1 MAIITEE
8 EPDQEP
14 ITTNDPSKT
23 PPPKPTKESHK
34 PTTSQS
40 SSSSSSST
48 TTLNP
53 FTFWFYF
60 TISVSLITL
69 LFISLSSLSPQKD
82 SKAWFLSLPTSHRHH
97 YSLGR
102 TIKVQT
108 APNHPSIEVFTL
120 HNGPLKSDNVLIVHG
135 LGCSSYTFR
144 HLVKSLGQKGVHV
157 VAIDLPGSGFPINRR
172 WWWKSMLLGVLV
184 RLKRFI
190 VKLKKKGLF
199 WGFDQLVEQGYVNY
213 EDNEVRF
220 SKREVVKPIE
230 LGPEEMDRVLGQ
242 VIDSMGLA
250 PVDLVLH
257 DSALG
262 LGANWIYEN
271 SSSVRSVTLLDS
283 TLRVTALPL
292 WVLGLSVVREVA
304 LGFGFVFSR
313 VLGRFCL
320 NSVGGFDVD
329 EHRILLK
336 GRYGMK
342 SVVGMEKKMNYSLDL
357 GEWSNLNSVKDLPL
371 QVILSKEWRE
381 EGGWVANALPRA
393 AFVTHSGGWWPQL
406 HTHAAIEPFIIAT
419 NRQLSVLHPIH
430 KLLHPHIRDTM
441 NINALARQTLINAAG
456 LLEMTVFPTKYAMEW
471 SAASYKDWV
480 FPEQALPADLIKR

>member
-40 SSSSSSST
+40 SSSSSSFST

-82 SKAWFLSLPTSHRHH
+82 PKAWFLSLPTSHRHH

-120 HNGPLKSDNVLIVHG
+120 QNGPLKSDNVLIVHG

-172 WWWKSMLLGVLV
+172 WWWK
-184 RLKRFI
+184 R
-190 VKLKKKGLF
+190 
-199 WGFDQLVEQGYVNY
+199 YVNY

-262 LGANWIYEN
+262 LGANWISEN

-320 NSVGGFDVD
+320 NSVGGFDVE

-336 GRYGMK
+336 GRDGMK
-342 SVVGMEKKMNYSLDL
+342 SVVGMGKKMNYSLDL

-393 AFVTHSGGWWPQL
+393 AFVTHSGGWWPQVR
-406 HTHAAIEPFIIAT
+406 ISF
-419 NRQLSVLHPIH
+419 S
-430 KLLHPHIRDTM
+430 
-441 NINALARQTLINAAG
+441 
-456 LLEMTVFPTKYAMEW
+456 
-471 SAASYKDWV
+471 
-480 FPEQALPADLIKR
+480 